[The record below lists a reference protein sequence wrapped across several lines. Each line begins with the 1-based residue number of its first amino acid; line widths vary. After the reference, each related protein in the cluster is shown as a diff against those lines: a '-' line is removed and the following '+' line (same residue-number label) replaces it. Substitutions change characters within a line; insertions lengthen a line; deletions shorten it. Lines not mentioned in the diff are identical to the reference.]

1 MCGIFGYAKK
11 HNSQNDKQIEILQR
25 VFTNLAKE
33 SVIRGEDSTGISMI
47 SPSSRKI
54 FKSIAKSSDVVKDN
68 TWNDN
73 ILGLVNR
80 DSTVAIGHVRLAT
93 HGDVTTRNA
102 HPFEIGDVIGAHNGV
117 IYNYNQLSNLYNK
130 DMEVDSE
137 IIFASLNNMSMDK
150 ALEQLDGD
158 FAVSWV
164 KDSNKIVHLARES
177 SRPISVA
184 YWKKAKVLLWAST
197 SDILTKAMKDAGL
210 NLQYAGL
217 KSEYIYTFDTDM
229 FGRKYRPTKTK
240 FTAMEKANSKYG
252 ITSYNWIDYSDYT
265 KNSYTDSFDVNNMN
279 KECVTCGVY
288 WTKESMIEVDDA
300 DDYICLD
307 CFEDVDNCDYCGDW
321 EFKGDLTHVLGY
333 DICQDCDT
341 DFDMNVVQSNTSC
354 QIVEA

>member
-1 MCGIFGYAKK
+1 MFI
-11 HNSQNDKQIEILQR
+11 
-25 VFTNLAKE
+25 
-33 SVIRGEDSTGISMI
+33 
-47 SPSSRKI
+47 
-54 FKSIAKSSDVVKDN
+54 
-68 TWNDN
+68 
-73 ILGLVNR
+73 
-80 DSTVAIGHVRLAT
+80 
-93 HGDVTTRNA
+93 
-102 HPFEIGDVIGAHNGV
+102 
-117 IYNYNQLSNLYNK
+117 
-130 DMEVDSE
+130 
-137 IIFASLNNMSMDK
+137 
-150 ALEQLDGD
+150 
-158 FAVSWV
+158 
-164 KDSNKIVHLARES
+164 LARES